1 MTTKKIYIKRIVN
14 YYNEKRELIDSTEAE
29 KKEVQDL
36 ETAREIIKNYNI
48 QTILNKKGISAA
60 EEIGFIYT
68 NKEGTILREKKTK
81 DPFTKKE
88 F

>member
-36 ETAREIIKNYNI
+36 ETAREIVKNYNI
-48 QTILNKKGISAA
+48 RLFLQ
-60 EEIGFIYT
+60 E
-68 NKEGTILREKKTK
+68 R
-81 DPFTKKE
+81 
-88 F
+88 